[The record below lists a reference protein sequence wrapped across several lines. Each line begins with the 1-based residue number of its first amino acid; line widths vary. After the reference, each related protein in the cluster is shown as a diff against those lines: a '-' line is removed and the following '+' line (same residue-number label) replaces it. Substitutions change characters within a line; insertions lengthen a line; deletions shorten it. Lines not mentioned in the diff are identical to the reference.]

1 MADLCQ
7 GRVCVVTGAAQGIGR
22 AHVEALVAAGGR
34 VVVNDVDGA
43 AVDETV
49 AALRDEAADGA
60 GSAAPLAVGHVGDVS
75 TAAGADG
82 LLAAALDTWGRLDV
96 VVNNA
101 GIARDRMLVNLTED
115 DWDAVIGVHLRS
127 TFLVTQRA
135 ARHWRERAKSGEA
148 VDARV
153 VNTVSS
159 VGLYGHVGQSN
170 YAAAK
175 AAIASFTIT
184 AAMELG
190 RYGATVNALCPTAL
204 TAMTAA
210 VGLGDTD
217 DARAG
222 TLDPRWVSP
231 ALVWLASPLS
241 ADVTGRVIVASGK
254 RLAIAEGWRRGPTGP
269 PVADPADV
277 DAAIRPLLAAA
288 SPNADVQG
296 DIPTAVR
303 S

>member
-1 MADLCQ
+1 M
-7 GRVCVVTGAAQGIGR
+7 
-22 AHVEALVAAGGR
+22 
-34 VVVNDVDGA
+34 
-43 AVDETV
+43 
-49 AALRDEAADGA
+49 
-60 GSAAPLAVGHVGDVS
+60 
-75 TAAGADG
+75 
-82 LLAAALDTWGRLDV
+82 

-115 DWDAVIGVHLRS
+115 DWDQVMQVHLKS

-135 ARHWRERAKSGEA
+135 ARHWRERTKSGETGET

-170 YAAAK
+170 YGAAK

-204 TAMTAA
+204 TPMTEA

-222 TLDPRWVSP
+222 ALDPRWVSP

-254 RLAIAEGWRRGPTGP
+254 RLAVAEGWRRGPTGP

-288 SPNADVQG
+288 APNADVQG
-296 DIPTAVR
+296 DIAPAPPA
-303 S
+303 